1 MFEFIIT
8 KPLGFIIQFIYD
20 IVQNY
25 GWSII
30 LFTIVVKLILLPLQ
44 IKSQKSMKKQQKIQP
59 IIAELQKKYAND
71 KEKLQTEMMKIY
83 KENNVSMT
91 GGCLPLLIQFPILI
105 GLYQVIQKPLS
116 YLLNVDFKLD
126 SVIERISDVIAKMA
140 ADPAVM
146 HAVESLKGLE
156 PSALSASI
164 QKSYQIQFLTW
175 TRYLE
180 ETVGGFSD
188 WVLNFN
194 FFGLDL
200 SKNPSAG
207 ASALFHGNFDNL
219 STILLLIIP
228 VIAVLFTWLSLRQSQ
243 KMTAAKQ
250 ETSATQQDASAAVNS
265 MSKSM
270 NYMMPI
276 MTGVFTFTLPA
287 AMGLY
292 WITSSIMQIVSQ
304 YILNVYLDKKEDDF
318 VVKIPEKNRKNSKK
332 RK

>member
-1 MFEFIIT
+1 MFEFFIT
-8 KPLGFIIQFIYD
+8 KPLGFIIQFIYN

-25 GWSII
+25 GWSIV
-30 LFTIVVKLILLPLQ
+30 LFTVVVKLILLPLQ
-44 IKSQKSMKKQQKIQP
+44 VRSQKSMKKQQKIQP
-59 IIAELQKKYAND
+59 VIMELQKKYAND

-116 YLLNVDFKLD
+116 YLLNVDFSLQ

-146 HAVESLKGLE
+146 HAVEGLKNLE
-156 PSALSASI
+156 PAKLAADV
-164 QKSYQIQFLTW
+164 QKMYQIPFLTW

-194 FFGLDL
+194 FLGLDI
-200 SKNPSAG
+200 SKNPTA
-207 ASALFHGNFDNL
+207 AFSALFNGNFENL
-219 STILLLIIP
+219 STILLLLIP
-228 VIAVLFTWLSLRQSQ
+228 AAAVLTTWLSMKQTQS
-243 KMTAAKQ
+243 MSGAKK
-250 ETSATQQDASAAVNS
+250 TDDMSGDSAAPMNS
-265 MSKSM
+265 MTKSM
-270 NYMMPI
+270 SYMMPI

-287 AMGLY
+287 AMGVY
-292 WITSSIMQIVSQ
+292 WITSSIMQIVTQ
-304 YILNVYLDKKEDDF
+304 YILNAYLDNKEDDF
-318 VVKIPEKNRKNSKK
+318 VVKIPEKNRKNRKK
-332 RK
+332 H

>member
-8 KPLGFIIQFIYD
+8 KPLGFIIQFIYS

-30 LFTIVVKLILLPLQ
+30 LFTMVVKLILLPLQ

-116 YLLNVDFKLD
+116 YLLNVNFKLD

-140 ADPAVM
+140 ADPTVM
-146 HAVESLKGLE
+146 HAVEGLKNLD
-156 PSALSASI
+156 PTALSESI
-164 QKSYQIQFLTW
+164 QKSYQIPFLTW

-207 ASALFHGNFDNL
+207 ASALFRGNFGNM
-219 STILLLIIP
+219 STILLLLIP
-228 VIAVLFTWLSLRQSQ
+228 IIAVFFTWLSLKQSQ

-250 ETSATQQDASAAVNS
+250 ETSAAGQDTADTMNS
-265 MSKSM
+265 MTKSM

-292 WITSSIMQIVSQ
+292 WITSSVMQIVSQ